1 MPDLALLSVVAIV
14 ALALLFD
21 FTNGFHDA
29 ANSIATVVSTRVL
42 TPRMAVVWAAS
53 FNFIAFLVF
62 HTGVANTVGKTVDP
76 AVVSEAVIFAGL
88 VGAVAWNLLTWWLGL
103 PTSSSHALIGG
114 FAGAGVA
121 KAGFDVLNAA
131 SLEKTI
137 LFIALSPLLGMVL
150 GFLLMLANLWI
161 FGRATPARVDRLF
174 RRLQLVS
181 AAAFSLGHGGNDAQ
195 KTMGIISALLV
206 GAGHLQLKANGDLPV
221 PNWVVLAAYSAIALG
236 TLSGG
241 WRIVKTLGQRITAL
255 KPVGGFSAE
264 TAAACSLYLATFLG
278 IPVSTT
284 HTITGAIV
292 GVGSTRRLSAVRWGV
307 AGRIVWAWVL
317 TIPAAATV
325 AAVTYAITV
334 SPFALAALLLAAA
347 AVVVA
352 LVVATRR
359 TTTRRPPEPATSAPR
374 PSAPGRDP
382 APTGRAEPPGGG
394 A

>member
-1 MPDLALLSVVAIV
+1 MPDLILLSVIAIV
-14 ALALLFD
+14 LLALVFD

-42 TPRMAVVWAAS
+42 TPRMAVIWAAT
-53 FNFIAFLVF
+53 FNFAAFFVF
-62 HTGVANTVGKTVDP
+62 HTKVANTVGKTVDP
-76 AVVSEAVIFAGL
+76 AVVSEAVVFAGL
-88 VGAVAWNLLTWWLGL
+88 VGAISWNLLTWWLGL
-103 PTSSSHALIGG
+103 PTSSSHAIIGG

-121 KAGFDVLNAA
+121 KAGFSVLNAA

-137 LFIALSPLLGMVL
+137 LFIFLSPLLGMAL
-150 GFLLMLANLWI
+150 GFLLMLANMWL
-161 FGRATPARVDRLF
+161 FQRATPARVDGLF

-206 GAGHLQLKANGDLPV
+206 GAGYLKLEPNGDLPV
-221 PNWVVLAAYSAIALG
+221 PLWVVFAAYTAISLG

-278 IPVSTT
+278 VPVSTT

-307 AGRIVWAWVL
+307 AGRIVWAWIL
-317 TIPAAATV
+317 TIPAAAV
-325 AAVTYAITV
+325 MAAVTYAITV
-334 SPFALAALLLAAA
+334 SRFAVAALVLAAVFVAVVLAIRRNRRDIETVTPAAA
-347 AVVVA
+347 
-352 LVVATRR
+352 TDQ
-359 TTTRRPPEPATSAPR
+359 T
-374 PSAPGRDP
+374 
-382 APTGRAEPPGGG
+382 APTRSGAGSPGGG

>member
-1 MPDLALLSVVAIV
+1 MPDLALISVVAIV
-14 ALALLFD
+14 LLALVFD

-42 TPRMAVVWAAS
+42 TPRMAVVWAAF
-53 FNFIAFLVF
+53 FNFVAFLVF
-62 HTGVANTVGKTVDP
+62 QTHVANTVGKTVDS

-88 VGAVAWNLLTWWLGL
+88 VGAIAWNLTTWWLGL

-121 KAGFDVLNAA
+121 KAGFGVLDAG
-131 SLEKTI
+131 SLQKTI
-137 LFIALSPLLGMVL
+137 LFIPLSPLFGMAL
-150 GFLLMLANLWI
+150 GFLLMLASLWI
-161 FGRATPARVDRLF
+161 FRRSSSARVDGLF
-174 RRLQLVS
+174 RRLQLLS

-206 GAGHLQLKANGDLPV
+206 GSGYLELREGGDLPV
-221 PNWVVLAAYSAIALG
+221 PLWVVLSAHAAIALG
-236 TLSGG
+236 TMAGG

-264 TAAACSLYLATFLG
+264 TAAATSLYLATALG

-284 HTITGAIV
+284 HTITGAVV
-292 GVGSTRRLSAVRWGV
+292 GVGATRRLSAVRWGV

-317 TIPAAATV
+317 TIPAAGLV

-334 SPFALAALLLAAA
+334 SRFALLALVLAAVAVGLAVLA
-347 AVVVA
+347 A
-352 LVVATRR
+352 RR
-359 TTTRRPPEPATSAPR
+359 TREPRPPV
-374 PSAPGRDP
+374 G
-382 APTGRAEPPGGG
+382 AEPR
-394 A
+394 

>member
-1 MPDLALLSVVAIV
+1 MPDLALVAVVAIV
-14 ALALLFD
+14 LLALVFD

-42 TPRMAVVWAAS
+42 TPRVAVVWAAV
-53 FNFIAFLVF
+53 FNFVAFLVF
-62 HTGVANTVGKTVDP
+62 QTHVANTVGKTVDS

-88 VGAVAWNLLTWWLGL
+88 VGAIVWNLTTWWLGL

-121 KAGFDVLNAA
+121 KAGFGVLDAG

-137 LFIALSPLLGMVL
+137 LFIPLSPLFGMAL
-150 GFLLMLANLWI
+150 GFLLMLASLWI
-161 FGRATPARVDRLF
+161 FRRSSPARVDGLF
-174 RRLQLVS
+174 RRLQLLS

-206 GAGHLQLKANGDLPV
+206 GSGYLELQEGGDLPV
-221 PNWVVLAAYSAIALG
+221 PLWIVLSAHAAIALG
-236 TLSGG
+236 TLAGG

-264 TAAACSLYLATFLG
+264 TAAATSLYLATALG

-292 GVGSTRRLSAVRWGV
+292 GVGATRRLSAVRWGV

-317 TIPAAATV
+317 TIPAAGLV

-334 SPFALAALLLAAA
+334 SRFALLALFLAAVAVVAALLAA
-347 AVVVA
+347 
-352 LVVATRR
+352 RR
-359 TTTRRPPEPATSAPR
+359 TREPRQPV
-374 PSAPGRDP
+374 G
-382 APTGRAEPPGGG
+382 AEPR
-394 A
+394 

>member
-1 MPDLALLSVVAIV
+1 MPDLALVSVVAIV
-14 ALALLFD
+14 LLALVFD

-42 TPRMAVVWAAS
+42 TPRLAVLWAAF

-62 HTGVANTVGKTVDP
+62 QTAVANTVGKTVDP
-76 AVVSEAVIFAGL
+76 DVVSEAVIFAGL
-88 VGAVAWNLLTWWLGL
+88 VGAVAWNFLTWWLGL

-114 FAGAGVA
+114 FAGAGMA
-121 KAGFDVLNAA
+121 KAGFGALDLA

-137 LFIALSPLLGMVL
+137 LFIPLSPLFGLSL
-150 GFLLMLANLWI
+150 GFLLMLASMWI
-161 FGRATPARVDRLF
+161 FHRSTPARVDGLF
-174 RRLQLVS
+174 RRLQLLS

-195 KTMGIISALLV
+195 KTMGIIAALLV
-206 GAGHLQLKANGDLPV
+206 GSGYLELQPNGDLPV
-221 PNWVVLAAYSAIALG
+221 PLWVVLAAHAAIALG

-264 TAAACSLYLATFLG
+264 TAAACSLYLATYLG

-317 TIPAAATV
+317 TIPAAAVV
-325 AAVTYAITV
+325 AAITYTVTV
-334 SPFALAALLLAAA
+334 SSFAVAALVLAAVFVAVVLFIRRNRRDVETVEPAAA
-347 AVVVA
+347 
-352 LVVATRR
+352 TEQ
-359 TTTRRPPEPATSAPR
+359 T
-374 PSAPGRDP
+374 
-382 APTGRAEPPGGG
+382 APTRSGAGSPGGG